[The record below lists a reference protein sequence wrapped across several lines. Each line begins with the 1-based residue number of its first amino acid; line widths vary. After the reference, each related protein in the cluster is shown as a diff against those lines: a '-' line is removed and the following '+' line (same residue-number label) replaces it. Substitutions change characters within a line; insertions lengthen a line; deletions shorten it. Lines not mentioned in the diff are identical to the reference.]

1 MRTWWPRIVRLSTV
15 CLLLALPSDAQ
26 TPPGAAQDVPVL
38 TGAVLKGRA
47 PVSEEVLHVSLPRPE
62 ETGFDNG
69 LHLMVLEDRRVPT
82 VSFQMTI
89 IGAGGYYDPSDH
101 PGLAGFT
108 ASLMRE
114 GTAARSAVQIA
125 EDLETLAA
133 RVNVS
138 TGMSLQA
145 ASLSGSSLTEHVDQ
159 VLELAADILLNPSFP
174 EDELARFKDR
184 RRAGLVQQRTRPGFL
199 AVERLARAV
208 YGSHPAARVS
218 PTPESLDQT
227 TRDDLV
233 EFHRAHYTP
242 DHAVLAIA
250 GDISMDEAREKIER
264 FFGGWKASGAPEPTV
279 DDPEPI
285 GAAQVYLVDRENSVQ
300 TNLAI
305 GTQGINRTS
314 PDYDALTLTNQIIG
328 GGPTGRL
335 FLNLREDKGYTYGAY
350 SSFTALRYR
359 GDWDASTEVRS
370 EVTNAALG
378 ELLGELTRI
387 REELVPEREFA
398 DAKRSIV
405 AGFALSLE
413 SPMAV
418 LGNYVVRYLY
428 DLPDDYWDRYPERI
442 MAITPEVVRDTAI
455 TYLAPN
461 RLQIVAVGNGDE
473 IKAMLAPF
481 GPLEVYDTEGNL
493 AEAVGSGR

>member
-1 MRTWWPRIVRLSTV
+1 MATWWRRVVRVGAL

-26 TPPGAAQDVPVL
+26 TPPRPAQDVPSL

-62 ETGFDNG
+62 ETDLDNG
-69 LHLMVLEDRRVPT
+69 LHLMVLEDRRVPMI
-82 VSFQMTI
+82 SFQMTI

-114 GTAARSAVQIA
+114 GTTTRSAVQIA

-138 TGMSLQA
+138 TDMSLQA
-145 ASLSGSSLTEHVDQ
+145 ASLSGSSLTEHLDQ
-159 VLELAADILLNPSFP
+159 VLDLVADLLLNSSFP

-184 RRAGLVQQRTRPGFL
+184 QRAGLVQQRTRPRFL

-218 PTPESLDQT
+218 PTRESLDQT

-233 EFHRAHYTP
+233 DFHRAHYTP
-242 DHAVLAIA
+242 DHAVMAIA

-264 FFGGWKASGAPEPTV
+264 VFAGWEPSGAPEPTV
-279 DDPEPI
+279 NDPEPI
-285 GAAQVYLVDRENSVQ
+285 GASQVYLIDRQNSVQ

-314 PDYDALTLTNQIIG
+314 PDYDALTLMNQIIG

-370 EVTNAALG
+370 EVTNAALR

-405 AGFALSLE
+405 ASFALSLE
-413 SPMAV
+413 SPMSM

-428 DLPDDYWDRYPERI
+428 DLPDDYWDRYPDRI
-442 MAITPEVVRDTAI
+442 VAITREVVRDTAI
-455 TYLAPN
+455 SYLAPE

-473 IKAMLAPF
+473 IKEMLAPF

-493 AEAVGSGR
+493 VASMGSER